1 MSCGIHHIRNFIS
14 YSVDANKQWMEMKKK
29 KKYSE
34 AGKGDKSRVKDKKKY
49 DKNYDRIFKPK
60 MSDFPIPTT
69 KVIKSKK
76 RKSRQQEK
84 IDLKKEIA

>member
-1 MSCGIHHIRNFIS
+1 
-14 YSVDANKQWMEMKKK
+14 MKKK
-29 KKYSE
+29 KKYSN
-34 AGKGDKSRVKDKKKY
+34 AGKGDTDRVSDKGKY

-69 KVIKSKK
+69 KIFKSKK

-84 IDLKKEIA
+84 IDLKKDIA

>member
-1 MSCGIHHIRNFIS
+1 MRRRRR
-14 YSVDANKQWMEMKKK
+14 KQ
-29 KKYSE
+29 
-34 AGKGDKSRVKDKKKY
+34 RRRLQI
-49 DKNYDRIFKPK
+49 NKPK

-69 KVIKSKK
+69 KVHKSKK

>member
-1 MSCGIHHIRNFIS
+1 M
-14 YSVDANKQWMEMKKK
+14 KKKK
-29 KKYSE
+29 KKYSN
-34 AGKGDKSRVKDKKKY
+34 AGKGDTDRVSNKGKY

-69 KVIKSKK
+69 KIFKSKK

-84 IDLKKEIA
+84 IDLKKDIA